1 MEYNRRLAQ
10 MIQVQ
15 KNTINFF
22 KKKNADAD
30 ADADYANTT
39 DRHIYPSNLF
49 YPPDWRVLNTRDVTE
64 AWDLC

>member
-15 KNTINFF
+15 KMNISPF
-22 KKKNADAD
+22 KKKNALV
-30 ADADYANTT
+30 DADYADTNAI

-49 YPPDWRVLNTRDVTE
+49 YPPD
-64 AWDLC
+64 

>member
-1 MEYNRRLAQ
+1 MEHNHRVSQ

-15 KNTINFF
+15 TTALELF

-49 YPPDWRVLNTRDVTE
+49 YPPD
-64 AWDLC
+64 

>member
-1 MEYNRRLAQ
+1 MEYSRRLAQ

-30 ADADYANTT
+30 ADYANTT

-49 YPPDWRVLNTRDVTE
+49 YPPD
-64 AWDLC
+64 